1 MNESRTFIAILSIA
15 IAMAIAAGL
24 LDWVTGQGGGRV
36 LTGVIAGATV
46 AYTGLT
52 WRLVVSAAND
62 RHERIAAEQAATR
75 GRLRAALV
83 ELQANIGRGGK
94 THVWHAH
101 VPFSRS
107 ALDESRSEWPGLPD
121 GVRDALGGT
130 ERDIARYNALV
141 EYHRVSVRPGSG
153 AGDKELERLAS
164 HVVTS
169 CEQAAAVLS
178 GFMRP

>member
-1 MNESRTFIAILSIA
+1 MSERRTFVAILSIA
-15 IAMAIAAGL
+15 IVIAIAAGL

-52 WRLVVSAAND
+52 WRLVVSAAED

-75 GRLRAALV
+75 RRLRAALV
-83 ELQANIGRGGK
+83 ELQANVAREGK

-107 ALDESRSEWPGLPD
+107 ALDESRGEWPGLPD
-121 GVRDALGGT
+121 GVRDALGSA

-141 EYHRVSVRPGSG
+141 DYHRVVVRPGAG
-153 AGDKELERLAS
+153 AGDKQLESLAS
-164 HVVTS
+164 QVVTS
-169 CEQAAAVLS
+169 CSQAAAVLS
-178 GFMRP
+178 DFMRP

>member
-1 MNESRTFIAILSIA
+1 MSEGRTFIAILSIA
-15 IAMAIAAGL
+15 MAVAIAAGW
-24 LDWVTGQGGGRV
+24 LDWVTGQGGVRV

-52 WRLVVSAAND
+52 WRLVQSAAKD
-62 RHERIAAEQAATR
+62 RRERIAAEQVASR
-75 GRLRAALV
+75 RRLRAAQV
-83 ELQANIGRGGK
+83 ELEANVARSGK

-121 GVRDALGGT
+121 GVRDALGRA
-130 ERDIARYNALV
+130 ERDIARHNALV
-141 EYHRVSVRPGSG
+141 NYHRVSVRPGSG
-153 AGDKELERLAS
+153 AGDKELERLADE
-164 HVVTS
+164 VVTS
-169 CEQAAAVLS
+169 CDQAAAVLS